1 MKHQILPLSEKRVMT
16 RLFGSLLI
24 NIRKSMNHGR
34 RGNPDDCAQP
44 IAKSLAL
51 AEISKL
57 HSQIFIS
64 VAGFTFK
71 TALFTAIGVVVG
83 MLIYRSL
90 GPTELGKLSLI
101 VTVSSTVGMI
111 LGLGFCETLAKF
123 IPQKI
128 AANDKNQL
136 YTKSLAIVSL
146 SFVVFAL
153 LYFATTTIFPILPH
167 EIKEVRFA
175 FLLLIG
181 TYAVLGI
188 NNGMLRGIGKFSL
201 LPNLGALQ
209 NSVPGIVALPI
220 LFYLIA
226 SYKVVFYNVFFFQF
240 LTVAITFY
248 LLKSHLKIKEVRDL
262 KIERQVITFSLIML
276 GGSITYMLC
285 TTVNVVLLRAMM
297 DAREV
302 GYYTVGTSIP
312 IMLQGMFL
320 SPLTVPFLY
329 YFSHPESRAE
339 TQNIIRYGT
348 RIIGFTAG
356 LISLLIFAFAD
367 KIILILLGAQYS
379 NSILALQIFST
390 HTFLLGIFTFS
401 GIYFLSINKPY
412 IGVLLGLSSF
422 VLNFIFDLILIPY
435 MGAAGAALAAIIGL
449 AVSLVVYIAIMR
461 QFGVNLTFV
470 FAMAAIFSISF
481 FVGFKVYVFLAVPI
495 YLLLGILTKMIR
507 MDDIENMYGMLM
519 PRREQ

>member
-1 MKHQILPLSEKRVMT
+1 MKS
-16 RLFGSLLI
+16 RLFRYRLS
-24 NIRKSMNHGR
+24 NIRKRLNCGR
-34 RGNPDDCAQP
+34 RGNPDECAP
-44 IAKSLAL
+44 PAVESLTPV
-51 AEISKL
+51 EISKL
-57 HSQIFIS
+57 YSQIFTS

-71 TALFTAIGVVVG
+71 TAFFTACGVVVS
-83 MLIYRSL
+83 IFTYRLL
-90 GPTELGKLSLI
+90 GPAELGKLSLI
-101 VTVSSTVGMI
+101 LTVSSTIGAL
-111 LGLGFCETLAKF
+111 LGLGFSETLAKF

-128 AANDKNQL
+128 AANDKSQF

-153 LYFATTTIFPILPH
+153 LYFAITTIFPILPH

-188 NNGMLRGIGKFSL
+188 NNGMLRGIGKFNL
-201 LPNLGALQ
+201 LPNLGALK
-209 NSVPGIVALPI
+209 NLVPSIVALPI

-226 SYKVVFYNVFFFQF
+226 SYKVVFYNAFFFQF
-240 LTVAITFY
+240 FTVAITFY

-276 GGSITYMLC
+276 GGSIVYMLC
-285 TTVNVVLLRAMM
+285 TTTNMVLLRVMM
-297 DAREV
+297 DSGKV
-302 GYYTVGTSIP
+302 GYYTAGTGIP

-348 RIIGFTAG
+348 RVIGFTAG
-356 LISLLIFAFAD
+356 IISLLIFALAD
-367 KIILILLGAQYS
+367 KIILIFLGAQYS
-379 NSILALQIFST
+379 NSILVLQIFST
-390 HTFLLGIFTFS
+390 HTFLLGILTFS
-401 GIYFLSINKPY
+401 AVYFLSINKPH
-412 IGVLLGLSSF
+412 IGVLLGLLSF

-449 AVSLVVYIAIMR
+449 AISLVVYIAIMR
-461 QFGVNLTFV
+461 RFGVNLIFV
-470 FAMAAIFSISF
+470 FALATILGISF
-481 FVGFKVYVFLAVPI
+481 FVGFKMYVFLSIPL
-495 YLLLGILTKMIR
+495 YLLLGIFTKMIR
-507 MDDIENMYGMLM
+507 KGDIENMYRMLM
-519 PRREQ
+519 QRREQ